1 MRHILHLLGSLKTI
15 KKNQRKRSVNG
26 RVKTSEVTKFSIGDF
41 VLLSYPSR
49 LPNKLTGLYRGPMI
63 ITSIDG
69 PDIIQVRDLITNKLS
84 MVHTSRLRVFRHPKE
99 MTTVEAAALEATALD
114 EFHVKSIMDHEGEGK
129 DPRNGNLG
137 FVGLD
142 MSQKTIL
149 GSNRQCV
156 VKDNA
161 SISRGHQYSVVLFF
175 SCGSPVCIVN
185 LCP

>member
-1 MRHILHLLGSLKTI
+1 
-15 KKNQRKRSVNG
+15 
-26 RVKTSEVTKFSIGDF
+26 
-41 VLLSYPSR
+41 
-49 LPNKLTGLYRGPMI
+49 
-63 ITSIDG
+63 
-69 PDIIQVRDLITNKLS
+69 

-99 MTTVEAAALEATALD
+99 MTMEETAATDSD
-114 EFHVKSIMDHEGEGK
+114 EFHVESIVDHEGEGK